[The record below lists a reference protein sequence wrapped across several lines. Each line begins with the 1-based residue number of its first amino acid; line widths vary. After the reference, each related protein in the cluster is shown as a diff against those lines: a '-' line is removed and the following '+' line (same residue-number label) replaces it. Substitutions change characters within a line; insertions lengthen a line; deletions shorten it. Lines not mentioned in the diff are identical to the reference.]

1 MNFFRPLLPCLAA
14 STLLWAHP
22 MGNFSVS
29 HYAHIQ
35 VSPGGATI
43 RHVLDLAEIPTFELY
58 QRWGVSSSTSRDI
71 VERKA
76 AEQAREWARNLAFTA
91 NGRAVVPHFERASV
105 FIDKGAGDMPVM
117 RISSWLRL
125 PIAAGTLEYQDNNYP
140 GRAGWKEIVIAAGGG
155 TEILQSSHSGADRS
169 NGLTAY
175 PLDPT
180 VAPPQD
186 LSASLEWSMSAPAPA
201 RPPRSPAIT
210 TQPPQNPKLF
220 SNGVSEPGGEL
231 HAVQP
236 RPRTSPVPLQ
246 ASSAGTVVRGDYL
259 SRLLHRDDIGL
270 GLILAGIAVAFGLG
284 AVHAL
289 SPGHGKTIVAA
300 YLVGTRG
307 TIRHALFLGG
317 MVTFTHTVSVFLLG
331 LTTLFLSQYVV
342 PEKIYPILGA
352 ISGLSIVWIGGML
365 LYKRA
370 RKLRR
375 QDYSYAV
382 HSHSHGHDHDS
393 HAHDHSHEHSG
404 DSAHSHAHGLVHD
417 HGDGRPH
424 SHLPEGDVTM
434 GSLIALGASGGL
446 VPCPSALVL
455 LLSSIALGRV
465 GLGMLLLVGFSAG
478 LALVLMGIGVVILYA
493 KHLLPDSKRAAQH
506 PAFRLIPVV
515 SAAIIV
521 CVGLVMTGVSLGV
534 IRPERLIG

>member
-1 MNFFRPLLPCLAA
+1 MNFLRRLLPCLGA

-29 HYAHIQ
+29 HYVHIQ
-35 VSPGGATI
+35 VSPSGAAI

-58 QRWGVSSSTSRDI
+58 QQWNVSSSTSRDALEI
-71 VERKA
+71 KA
-76 AEQAREWARNLAFTA
+76 AKQAREWARNLAFSA
-91 NGRAVVPHFERASV
+91 NGRAVVPHFERASLV
-105 FIDKGAGDMPVM
+105 IDKGAGDMPIM

-125 PIAAGTLEYQDNNYP
+125 PITAGTLEYRDNNYP
-140 GRAGWKEIVIAAGGG
+140 GRAGWKEVVIAAGDG
-155 TEILQSSHSGADRS
+155 TEILQASHSGTDRS

-175 PLDPT
+175 PQDPT

-186 LSASLEWSMSAPAPA
+186 LGASLEWSVIGPAPA
-201 RPPRSPAIT
+201 SRHRTPPIT
-210 TQPPQNPKLF
+210 TQPAYNPTPSREPQ
-220 SNGVSEPGGEL
+220 
-231 HAVQP
+231 AAQP
-236 RPRTSPVPLQ
+236 RSHTSPVPPQ
-246 ASSAGTVVRGDYL
+246 AASAGTVVRGDYL
-259 SRLLHRDDIGL
+259 SRLLHRDEIGL
-270 GLILAGIAVAFGLG
+270 DLILAGIAVAFGLG

-307 TIRHALFLGG
+307 TVRHALFLGG

-370 RKLRR
+370 LKLRR
-375 QDYSYAV
+375 QDSSYAV
-382 HSHSHGHDHDS
+382 HSHSHGHG
-393 HAHDHSHEHSG
+393 HAHGHSHEHAG

-478 LALVLMGIGVVILYA
+478 LALVLMGIGVVVLYA
-493 KHLLPDSKRAAQH
+493 KHLLPDSKRAVQH

-515 SAAIIV
+515 SAAIIL